1 MGRTI
6 PVDWAA
12 PPPCGTRAVR
22 KRRRLG
28 LMNPKRRDVTFLVRM
43 WPREHT
49 DGDADWRGSVHEV
62 SSGKR
67 LFVSETREVADFI
80 AEHLAELRTLK
91 G

>member
-1 MGRTI
+1 
-6 PVDWAA
+6 
-12 PPPCGTRAVR
+12 
-22 KRRRLG
+22 
-28 LMNPKRRDVTFLVRM
+28 M